1 MGSVSKVYFTKEI
14 TPENVVRLFD
24 VLGRKLSGRVAVK
37 VHSGEAGNQ
46 NFLHPEFWKPMVE
59 HVG

>member
-24 VLGRKLSGRVAVK
+24 VLGRKLSECGGINVIINRIFCCL
-37 VHSGEAGNQ
+37 S
-46 NFLHPEFWKPMVE
+46 P
-59 HVG
+59 